1 MKRLFTFTLALSML
15 LTLLAGCGGDDS
27 KTPDAANSP
36 PPGDISGSGGSARD
50 DVTVRGNMII
60 DNFNPGAMRPRATC
74 LRAFTARW

>member
-36 PPGDISGSGGSARD
+36 PR
-50 DVTVRGNMII
+50 RYL
-60 DNFNPGAMRPRATC
+60 RQRRLCPR
-74 LRAFTARW
+74 

>member
-36 PPGDISGSGGSARD
+36 PPAISPAAAALPEM
-50 DVTVRGNMII
+50 T
-60 DNFNPGAMRPRATC
+60 
-74 LRAFTARW
+74 

>member
-36 PPGDISGSGGSARD
+36 PPR
-50 DVTVRGNMII
+50 RYL
-60 DNFNPGAMRPRATC
+60 RQRRLCPR
-74 LRAFTARW
+74 